1 MAESAKKIAKDIM
14 KTEVVKVG
22 PETPVKEV
30 ARLMLACDISGFPVV
45 DDQGK
50 VLGVVTE
57 LDLMRNQIAPNEPS
71 IWSTTELDLMRN
83 QIAPNEPSIWSTIWG
98 MDAERMKKY
107 QDARR
112 KYMAKTAGEVMTSP
126 ALTVDVSESLER
138 VANIMFNK
146 QIKRLF
152 VTDGDKLAGVIS
164 RSAFTKL
171 MLEMEK

>member
-1 MAESAKKIAKDIM
+1 MLESKKTLAKEIM
-14 KTEVVKVG
+14 KTDVVTVS
-22 PETPVKEV
+22 PSATVQEV
-30 ARLMLACDISGFPVV
+30 ARQMLEHDISGFPVV
-45 DDQGK
+45 DEQKK
-50 VLGVVTE
+50 VLGVV
-57 LDLMRNQIAPNEPS
+57 
-71 IWSTTELDLMRN
+71 TELDLMRN

-126 ALTVDVSESLER
+126 ALTVDVAESLER

>member
-30 ARLMLACDISGFPVV
+30 AKLMLACDISGFPVV

-50 VLGVVTE
+50 VIGVVTE

-71 IWSTTELDLMRN
+71 IWST
-83 QIAPNEPSIWSTIWG
+83 SWG